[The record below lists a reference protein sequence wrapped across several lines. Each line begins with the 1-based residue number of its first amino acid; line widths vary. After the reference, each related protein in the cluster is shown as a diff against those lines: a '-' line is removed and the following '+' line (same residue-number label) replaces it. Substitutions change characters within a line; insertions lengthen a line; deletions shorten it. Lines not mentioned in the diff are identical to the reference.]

1 MIADVLN
8 VALFAIFTA
17 AIAAIPL
24 YSLRQTVRQTRGT
37 FGRSYGNVVADLLQE
52 SARRSEL
59 LAQLVDGR
67 DARIA
72 RFERRAEG
80 GR

>member
-8 VALFAIFTA
+8 VALFALFTA
-17 AIAAIPL
+17 AIVAIPL
-24 YSLRQTVRQTRGT
+24 YALRQTVRQTRGT

-52 SARRSEL
+52 SARRSDM
-59 LAQLVDGR
+59 LAQLVEAR
-67 DARIA
+67 ETRIA
-72 RFERRAEG
+72 RQERRSEG